1 MAKAVLITC
10 KKPGV
15 PPSSLSSILS
25 MYLCSPQ
32 GFVHDTVPPPG
43 QSGTLF
49 LYKFL
54 LKIKTPEVPGPPK
67 NL

>member
-1 MAKAVLITC
+1 MANAVLITC

-15 PPSSLSSILS
+15 PPSSRSSILS
-25 MYLCSPQ
+25 TYLCSPH
-32 GFVHDTVPPPG
+32 GFVQLTVPPPG
-43 QSGTLF
+43 QSGIVF

-54 LKIKTPEVPGPPK
+54 LKSSTPEVPGPPK